1 MFAKFK
7 INSGTIKQLRLQV
20 GKVSLLRQSIVNDA
34 FYNDIV
40 TKVLGN
46 DGVLDGSQLQ
56 NLNFPSLRDNYH
68 VFISYSH
75 NDEEL
80 ALYLASY
87 LQNNC
92 GLNCFL
98 DSTVWHSADSLLKR
112 LDDIYCLNE
121 DGQTYNYNS
130 RNFSTSHVHAML
142 SMAMH
147 SIINRSE
154 CCIVLNSE
162 HSFTLQ
168 DGIDNATFS
177 PWLYEEVTFMKG
189 MKISIPPRLRLR
201 QERRS
206 YSLGGQ
212 IVCESANPQLQIKYM
227 VDLNMFPNLSVI
239 DLLNLG
245 GQGETGLNN
254 LYRSKRFL
262 RYANR

>member
-1 MFAKFK
+1 MFSKFK
-7 INSGTIKQLRLQV
+7 INSRTIEQLHSQV
-20 GKVSLLRQSIVNDA
+20 GEISLLRQSSVNDA

-46 DGVLDGSQLQ
+46 NGVLDGSQLQ

-92 GLNCFL
+92 GLYCFL

-112 LDDIYCLNE
+112 LDDIYCQNE
-121 DGQTYNYNS
+121 DGRTYNYTK

-147 SIINRSE
+147 NIIKRSE

-162 HSFTLQ
+162 NSFTLQ
-168 DGIDNATFS
+168 DGINNATFS
-177 PWLYEEVTFMKG
+177 PWLYEEVIFMKG

-212 IVCESANPQLQIKYM
+212 IVCESASPQLQIKYT
-227 VDLNMFPNLSVI
+227 VDLNMFPDINVT
-239 DLLNLG
+239 DLLCLSE
-245 GQGETGLNN
+245 QGETGLNK
-254 LYRSKRFL
+254 LYCSKGIL